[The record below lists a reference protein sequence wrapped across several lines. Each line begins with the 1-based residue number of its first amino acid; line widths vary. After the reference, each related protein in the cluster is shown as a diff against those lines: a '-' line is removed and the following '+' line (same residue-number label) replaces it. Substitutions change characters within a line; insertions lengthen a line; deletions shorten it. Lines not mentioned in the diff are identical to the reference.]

1 MKKLLYALFAIL
13 VLAGCEGQIKDPEP
27 RLEIGPEQPT
37 RYTVPYT
44 GGTYEVVFTSA
55 TKWQAEVV
63 YAREQ
68 RGWVRLDRSAGSGGE
83 DAERIVVTV
92 DENTIEDLREADLQ
106 LISGPHIIHIHFSQ
120 ERANPENPEDSDFY
134 VDDRTIE
141 LDAVGGE
148 ISIAVRTK
156 LEYEHEVNCDWI
168 SDSGVSIE
176 EETVYHKFYVSENAG
191 DSRQGT
197 ITFYTDKTRIPVTVN
212 QKGKVV
218 SELQISRQTIS
229 VEASGTTTPLAVN
242 VTSNTTWFVRSNA
255 AWCIVDVDSGRNNG
269 TFHVTV
275 ESNRTR
281 EPRYADITVE
291 TEDRSVSRTLSVM
304 QAPSADES
312 EDPENPGEDVDD
324 TWQSKEFFHR
334 SLVMHFTSDQNGDSP
349 QIVEAIEEAHK
360 ILPDKFELVNA
371 YIEGNSFVSDAIL
384 QLGHHSGA
392 SCSQVQVDE
401 MTNVNYNEDM
411 TDNIVSAIME
421 NDSDQ
426 VATSASWTSSVAD
439 GSINLD
445 MSVYLKKQN
454 DYFVTALLLEDK
466 IMAPQK
472 DAQGG
477 EISNYIHSGVARAAF
492 TSPLGDMCSVYE
504 DNVVK
509 TFSYSVKIPEGCKTE
524 NLRILVYIKEYN
536 NEKRRYIVDNTITSP
551 VGVEKN
557 LGMVGSHW
565 GDGTEGIVPGDDII
579 L

>member
-13 VLAGCEGQIKDPEP
+13 VLAGCERQIKDPEP

-55 TKWQAEVV
+55 TKWQTEVV

-168 SDSGVSIE
+168 SDRGVSIE

-304 QAPSADES
+304 QAPSTDES

-360 ILPDKFELVNA
+360 ILPDKFELVNV
-371 YIEGNSFVSDAIL
+371 YIDGDSFVSDEIL
-384 QLGHHSGA
+384 QLAHQSGA
-392 SCSQVQVDE
+392 SYYKVQVDV
-401 MTNVNYNEDM
+401 MANINYNEDM
-411 TDNIVSAIME
+411 TGNIVSAVME
-421 NDSDQ
+421 NESDQ

-445 MSVYLKKQN
+445 MSVYMKKQN
-454 DYFVTALLLEDK
+454 DYFVTALLLEDN
-466 IMAPQK
+466 IVAPQK
-472 DAQGG
+472 DTQDG
-477 EISNYIHSGVARAAF
+477 EISNYIHSGVVRTAF
-492 TSPLGDMCSVYE
+492 TSPLGDMCSVDE

-524 NLRILVYIKEYN
+524 NLRILVFILEYSS
-536 NEKRRYIVDNTITSP
+536 EKGCYMVDNTITSP
-551 VGVEKN
+551 VGVEKP